1 MFLRI
6 KSWFGVGLFTLFLA
20 ACNGTRPEFISE
32 TFGQSPEEGRLTA
45 VIKPIPPEAATAFR
59 IAPAPVDTV
68 QVHAERAS
76 TQGAAVEVLV
86 KGYLADGCTELH
98 EVAQS
103 RESQTI
109 RVDVLVRRKTEAM
122 CTMAVRP
129 YKFYL
134 KLNDRLASGS
144 YNLALNSHVYP
155 FKVN

>member
-1 MFLRI
+1 M

-20 ACNGTRPEFISE
+20 ACNGARPELVSE
-32 TFGQSPEEGRLTA
+32 TLGQTPEEGKQTA
-45 VIKPIPPEAATAFR
+45 VIKPISPEAAMAFR
-59 IAPAPVDTV
+59 ITPAPVDTV
-68 QVHAERAS
+68 QVHAERA
-76 TQGAAVEVLV
+76 TTKGAAVEVLV

-109 RVDVLVRRKTEAM
+109 RVNVLVRRKTEAM

-134 KLNDRLASGS
+134 KLNDRLTSGS
-144 YNLALNSHVYP
+144 YNLALNNHVYP